1 MSTAAKLATAVSGI
15 ALATPSAVASSNP
28 SSDPHIDPQMR
39 ELPQRSNVPYILGHS
54 DAELRRL
61 MLQAALLKPITRR
74 LLLEA
79 GLQPGMRVLD
89 IGCGSGD
96 VSLLLADMVGPTG
109 SVVGIDRSPA
119 AVTLAR
125 DRARAAGHPGITFHE
140 AAAENYAGPAPFD
153 LAIGRYVLMHQA
165 DPAVMIRAAA
175 SHVRM
180 GGVVAFHE
188 VGIFGTF
195 EMRPS
200 VPLWQQ
206 SADLIGKAWLSVLP
220 HPDTAGRLIEHF
232 HRAGLGQPTV
242 FCELPVAGGMDSLAY
257 AWVAETLRSLMPQ
270 LQTIGVP
277 TAEFRIDTL
286 EDRLRKAAIA
296 VRGQGTLPLQFC
308 GWVRV

>member
-1 MSTAAKLATAVSGI
+1 MVQYNRERLGPAGGVHAA
-15 ALATPSAVASSNP
+15 
-28 SSDPHIDPQMR
+28 
-39 ELPQRSNVPYILGHS
+39 SNVPYILGHS
-54 DAELRRL
+54 EAELRRL
-61 MLQAALLKPITRR
+61 MLQAAILKPITRR

-96 VSLLLADMVGPTG
+96 VSLLLAEIVGPTG

-119 AVTLAR
+119 ALDLAR
-125 DRARAAGHPGITFHE
+125 DRARAAGHPNITFHE

-153 LAIGRYVLMHQA
+153 LAIGRYVLVHQA

-188 VGIFGTF
+188 VAMYGTF

-206 SADLIGKAWLSVLP
+206 SWDLIREAFHSVLP

-232 HRAGLGQPTV
+232 HRAALGQPAV
-242 FCELPVAGGMDSLAY
+242 FCEMPVAGGRSSVAY
-257 AWVAETLRSLMPQ
+257 AWVAETLRSVMPQ

-277 TAEFRIDTL
+277 TAEIGINTL
-286 EDRLRKAAIA
+286 EDRLRKAVIA
-296 VRGQGTLPLQFC
+296 VHAQGTLPLQFC
-308 GWVRV
+308 GWGRV

>member
-1 MSTAAKLATAVSGI
+1 MS
-15 ALATPSAVASSNP
+15 
-28 SSDPHIDPQMR
+28 D
-39 ELPQRSNVPYILGHS
+39 VPYILGHS

-61 MLQAALLKPITRR
+61 MLQAAILKPITRR
-74 LLLEA
+74 LLLET
-79 GLQPGMRVLD
+79 GLQPGMRALD

-96 VSLLLADMVGPTG
+96 VSLLLAEMVGPTG

-119 AVTLAR
+119 ALALAR
-125 DRARAAGHPGITFHE
+125 DRARAVGHTGITFHE
-140 AAAENYAGPAPFD
+140 VAAENYASPAPFD

-188 VGIFGTF
+188 VGVFGPF

-206 SADLIGKAWLSVLP
+206 SLDLIAEAFRSVLL

-232 HRAGLGQPTV
+232 NRAGLGQPTV
-242 FCELPVAGGMDSLAY
+242 LCEAPVAGGTDSVAY
-257 AWVAETLRSLMPQ
+257 AWVAETLRSVMPQ
-270 LQTIGVP
+270 LQTVGVP
-277 TAEFRIDTL
+277 TAEIRIDTL
-286 EDRLRKAAIA
+286 EGRLRKAVIA
-296 VRGQGTLPLQFC
+296 VHAQGTLPLQFC